1 MAEQTDT
8 QQLGKLEFKLGDV
21 YFTADGSEEWLARQL
36 DKVLLAL
43 ERAPKTAQ
51 PKPPK

>member
-1 MAEQTDT
+1 MAQQTDI

-21 YFTADGSEEWLARQL
+21 YFAADGSEEWLAKQL
-36 DKVLLAL
+36 DKVLMAL
-43 ERAPKTAQ
+43 EKAPKTAQ